1 MSKVIY
7 SRSGRIAR
15 ITLNRPEVF
24 NAIDDEMPGALSTA
38 GATANADTEVHVIV
52 LSGAG
57 KAISAGYDLS
67 FYAEGDGADEVT
79 QPMPWGPLKHYAFM
93 RRNTEHFMSLWHS
106 AKPVISK
113 VQGYAVTSGSD
124 IALCCDCEVIGENTK
139 IGYMPARVWGC
150 PTMARWVYRVGA
162 EQAKRMLLTGDKID
176 GREAAC
182 MGLVMKAVPAAD
194 LDAAVEDLAA
204 HMVIVPINQLTMQ
217 KMGINQAIEAMG
229 LAQTQ
234 RLATVMDGIARHSPE
249 GLAFND
255 RSEEIGWKQAVDERD
270 RGTYAWSRERPINDP
285 R

>member
-24 NAIDDEMPGALSTA
+24 NAIDDEMPGALSA
-38 GATANADTEVHVIV
+38 AVAAANADPEVHVIV

-57 KAISAGYDLS
+57 KAFSAGYDLS
-67 FYAEGDGADEVT
+67 FYAEGDGAGEVT
-79 QPMPWGPLKHYAFM
+79 QPMPWDPLKDYAFM

-106 AKPVISK
+106 AKPVICK
-113 VQGYAVTSGSD
+113 VQGYAVAGGSD
-124 IALCCDCEVIGENTK
+124 IALCCDCVVMAEDAK

-150 PTMARWVYRVGA
+150 PTTAMWVYRVGA

-176 GREAAC
+176 GREAAR

-204 HMVIVPINQLTMQ
+204 RMASVPINQLTMQ
-217 KMGINQAIEAMG
+217 KMVINQAIEAMG

-249 GLAFND
+249 GLAFKH
-255 RSEEIGWKQAVDERD
+255 RSEEVGWKQAVDERD
-270 RGTYAWSRERPINDP
+270 RGTYDWSRDRPINDP
-285 R
+285 C